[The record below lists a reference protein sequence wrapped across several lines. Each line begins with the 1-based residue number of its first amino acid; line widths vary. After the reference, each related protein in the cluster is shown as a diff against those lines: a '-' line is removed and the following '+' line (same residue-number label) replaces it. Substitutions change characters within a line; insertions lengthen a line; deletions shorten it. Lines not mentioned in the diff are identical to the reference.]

1 MYNTFLT
8 LSIGITYT
16 FNIDSKLNANNQKI
30 IRIIHNNIYY
40 DLLLMLVLLM
50 MVLLMLVLL
59 MLVLFMLVLLMLVLL
74 MLVLLMLVL
83 LMLVLLMVKVT
94 RFIYLSRI
102 S

>member
-16 FNIDSKLNANNQKI
+16 FTIDSKLNANNQKI

-40 DLLLMLVLLM
+40 NLLLMLVLLM
-50 MVLLMLVLL
+50 MVLL
-59 MLVLFMLVLLMLVLL
+59 MLVLLMLVLL